1 MSILNRF
8 FPSKTPVARV
18 RVCRECGMPVGEH
31 KDWCAVVLGQQAQQ
45 NPQEATDG
53 Q

>member
-1 MSILNRF
+1 MSILNRLF
-8 FPSKTPVARV
+8 QSKAPVARI

-31 KDWCAVVLGQQAQQ
+31 KDWCAIVKGQETQP
-45 NPQEATDG
+45 NPQEPSEG